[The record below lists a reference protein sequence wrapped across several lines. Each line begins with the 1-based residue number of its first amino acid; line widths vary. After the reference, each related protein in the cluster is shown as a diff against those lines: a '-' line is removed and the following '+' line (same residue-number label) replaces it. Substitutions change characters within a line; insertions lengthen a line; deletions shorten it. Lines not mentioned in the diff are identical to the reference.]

1 MESTRKRSRAN
12 SNPFHHTDDNN
23 GISSRRLLRL
33 NVGGHPYDVVR
44 TSIPL
49 LETMMTDR
57 WLDTCLYDSDGR
69 IFLDRDGEVF
79 GDVLRCLRN
88 PDFLRQLMNNEGKER
103 LRRLRSE
110 ADYYG
115 LHDSLVRMIDD
126 ESVGQ
131 RVVLGGWARV
141 AGGCYVEQEGAGEG
155 RENNDDAA
163 IEQAEENNNEE
174 VNGVRDEAA
183 DEEDNE
189 EVEEIDDEEVR
200 MKIHVMFQSTSLVQ
214 LIICGILKSNLT
226 NDYLSFTLH
235 YKEQFELEED
245 QDDPNQP
252 PPYKRWSWSKQ
263 FGNPDI
269 LQPYSSPTHSQ
280 MIVGEDGTYVILLRF
295 AAALPSPLARI
306 KWDQEEEEDR
316 RVTRGAR
323 RRGRRG
329 QNTYDPD
336 ETDGEDET
344 KENKSLFVQEDYFV
358 TVNIEAPLQTVMDYI
373 DESQSHFPLLRAGL
387 WDYRTEEE
395 VLHEDPVFATVC
407 AMDVVSLR
415 AGDKLTVSYMNDE
428 ISRESFPLP
437 DDAPPEL

>member
-1 MESTRKRSRAN
+1 
-12 SNPFHHTDDNN
+12 
-23 GISSRRLLRL
+23 
-33 NVGGHPYDVVR
+33 
-44 TSIPL
+44 
-49 LETMMTDR
+49 
-57 WLDTCLYDSDGR
+57 
-69 IFLDRDGEVF
+69 
-79 GDVLRCLRN
+79 
-88 PDFLRQLMNNEGKER
+88 
-103 LRRLRSE
+103 
-110 ADYYG
+110 
-115 LHDSLVRMIDD
+115 MI
-126 ESVGQ
+126 
-131 RVVLGGWARV
+131 
-141 AGGCYVEQEGAGEG
+141 
-155 RENNDDAA
+155 
-163 IEQAEENNNEE
+163 
-174 VNGVRDEAA
+174 
-183 DEEDNE
+183 
-189 EVEEIDDEEVR
+189 
-200 MKIHVMFQSTSLVQ
+200 H
-214 LIICGILKSNLT
+214 
-226 NDYLSFTLH
+226 FTLQ
-235 YKEQFELEED
+235 EQIFELEED
-245 QDDPNQP
+245 EDDPNQP

-269 LQPYSSPTHSQ
+269 LRPYSSPTHSQ
-280 MIVGEDGTYVILLRF
+280 MIVGEDGTYIILLRF

-329 QNTYDPD
+329 HNTNDPD

-344 KENKSLFVQEDYFV
+344 KDNNQRYVQEDYFV

-407 AMDVVSLR
+407 AMDVVSLK